1 MFRLQQSQPDPAEE
15 QKRVA
20 AEVRFNFILFGA
32 VIAAVRLGTWNS
44 YVKSLKSLIYSI
56 CLSCVNSTH
65 SPEAFKYGVE
75 ERMIEE
81 D

>member
-32 VIAAVRLGTWNS
+32 VIAAVRLAP
-44 YVKSLKSLIYSI
+44 VVLKHL
-56 CLSCVNSTH
+56 NT
-65 SPEAFKYGVE
+65 A
-75 ERMIEE
+75 
-81 D
+81 

>member
-32 VIAAVRLGTWNS
+32 VIAAVRLGT
-44 YVKSLKSLIYSI
+44 
-56 CLSCVNSTH
+56 
-65 SPEAFKYGVE
+65 
-75 ERMIEE
+75 
-81 D
+81 